1 MKNIVD
7 KKLEKNRTIR
17 HKCFA
22 YFIYIALIPFLL
34 LNGQA
39 EVAPATTFT
48 VPHGSYLD
56 SSTLCENCH
65 LVHEGQASFSKES
78 SSLAFENDHVA
89 VSTVGSWSTTIGPDF
104 SNGSALESTQT
115 GAALSFEYTEAKEAK
130 LMGVRGPDKGI
141 AKIYS
146 NGLYMGSADL
156 YAAQPTSSTPFYRI
170 GGTSE
175 TRTITIKVSGL
186 KNPASSGIAVIVDAF
201 LVEAPK
207 IALLTTGDDK
217 AVCYTCHNG
226 TGGTTDVMS
235 EFGETTSTTA
245 PVSRHPV
252 PERSITCSSCHSP
265 HKEIEN
271 WDLDHRPNEVISLL
285 RGVFRFFL
293 GYVVSVDNISWLDRP
308 QNDLMQIP
316 AQRRIPQPLDFCGAC
331 HSQTG
336 SLDDKVTYI
345 RGTGHDSTTSIS
357 PDAQSGI
364 SCLTCHEWHVSAI
377 LPKLLL
383 NNINGTTITAS
394 DNSVCYACH
403 PVDLADPSQ
412 YFVQLSPSGDIHGVA
427 DSTETTSAP
436 GLKPPYSYRM
446 KELLCRKCHDPHGSE
461 NLFWI
466 PKNIDQQ
473 VIEVKDASDSAG
485 ILDFCSTCHET
496 SYIHGGTPPDDCF
509 SCHFHGANSVDAD
522 TQTVF

>member
-1 MKNIVD
+1 M
-7 KKLEKNRTIR
+7 
-17 HKCFA
+17 
-22 YFIYIALIPFLL
+22 ALIPFLL
-34 LNGQA
+34 LSIQA
-39 EVAPATTFT
+39 EVAAATTPT
-48 VPHGSYLD
+48 VPHGAYLD

-65 LVHEGQASFSKES
+65 LVHEGQASFSKTS
-78 SSLAFENDHVA
+78 AGLAFEDDHVA
-89 VSTVGSWSTTIGPDF
+89 VSTIGSWSTTLNPNF

-115 GAALSFEYTEAKEAK
+115 GAALSFEFTEAKEAK
-130 LMGVRGPDKGI
+130 IMGTKGPDMGI

-156 YAAQPTSSTPFYRI
+156 YSAQPTSSTPFYRI
-170 GGTSE
+170 GGTSD

-186 KNPASSGIAVIVDAF
+186 KNPASGGTAVIVDAF
-201 LVEAPK
+201 LVDAPK

-226 TGGTTDVMS
+226 TGGSSDVMT
-235 EFGETTSTTA
+235 EFGETTSTA
-245 PVSRHPV
+245 QPVVSRHPV
-252 PERSITCSSCHSP
+252 PERRITCSSCHSP

-271 WDLDHRPNEVISLL
+271 FDNDHSGNEVIRLL

-308 QNDLMQIP
+308 QNDLMNVP
-316 AQRRIPQPLDFCGAC
+316 AQRKIVQPVDFCGAC
-331 HSQTG
+331 HGQTG
-336 SLDDKVTYI
+336 NLGDKVTYI
-345 RGTGHDSTTSIS
+345 KGTGHDTTTSIN
-357 PDAQSGI
+357 PEAQSGI
-364 SCLTCHEWHVSAI
+364 SCLTCHEWHVSST

-383 NNINGTTITAS
+383 DSIKNTSITVN

-412 YFVQLSPSGDIHGVA
+412 YFIQLSPNGDIHGVGE
-427 DSTETTSAP
+427 STETTSAP
-436 GLKPPYSYRM
+436 GLKSPNAYRM

-473 VIEVKDASDSAG
+473 AIEVKDASDSAG
-485 ILDFCSTCHET
+485 IIDFCATCHES

-509 SCHFHGANSVDAD
+509 SCHFHGANAVDSD